1 MKLLALVT
9 LAFALSTI
17 TACPNQDP
25 YCLRCFS
32 SVCIQC
38 AGSYINQNG
47 VCVVPL
53 QSSMIQN
60 CLSYASSNAC
70 LECNFGYQLSN
81 GLCVAIANTTNCLG
95 YDSNG
100 ECKFCPPGQLVY
112 NNACSSGNKC
122 NIENCGMCTYRYG
135 QEICEHC
142 YAGYTAYVQYDGSM
156 KCIPEFPS
164 LLNCRLAKWNDTTS
178 CAACNYGYMY
188 YNGFCQNSTA
198 QANLQLKLNVN
209 LSSAVRMVITSIV
222 FSGLLHFAF

>member
-1 MKLLALVT
+1 MKLLSLATIAL
-9 LAFALSTI
+9 ALSTI

-53 QSSMIQN
+53 QNSTIAN
-60 CLSYASSNAC
+60 CLSYASSNSC
-70 LECNFGYQLSN
+70 LECNLGYRLQSN
-81 GLCVAIANTTNCLG
+81 GQCSPVSNSTSCLG
-95 YDSNG
+95 YDKNG
-100 ECKFCPPGQLVY
+100 ECKFCPLGQLVY
-112 NNACSSGNKC
+112 NNACSNDNKC
-122 NIENCGMCTYRYG
+122 NIQNCALCTYRYG
-135 QEICEHC
+135 LEICEYC

-156 KCIPEFPS
+156 KCIPQFPS

-178 CAACNYGYMY
+178 CAACNYGFMY

-198 QANLQLKLNVN
+198 QAGLTLNVN
-209 LSSAVRMVITSIV
+209 LSSAFRMFITSFV
-222 FSGLLHFAF
+222 FGSLLHFAF